1 MSDLRERRDPR
12 GAPQANDPNG
22 GGGAGGAG
30 DGRSVRVLILDEDRV
45 EGGMLAFHLRREGL
59 VVMLMTSV
67 EEASDAIAWSA
78 PDVVLVEVTGRGFDG
93 HELVTRLAK
102 MPIDVFA
109 FADRPLE
116 LEDELEALR
125 LGVIDILRK
134 PLDPATLTRRLL
146 NRPPRERRGSMPDLP
161 ENGISGD
168 LGVHSVTW
176 LLQMA
181 HRHRMNARL
190 HVEIDGDWG
199 VLLVRHGE
207 IIDAEA
213 PSATGREAAFQ
224 AIRVERGAF
233 VLFPFG
239 PDAEELSRDDVVR
252 ADLATLV
259 ADALG
264 RQEPRPVNPVREQQR
279 ETFVLPHVGSP
290 RGPLSKRGGEETLE
304 YVAQEPDPGRPVSAR
319 VKRPGEKAREQRQQN
334 TGDARQG
341 LMREPSGEMAAARAP
356 RQQLVPRSQVTQ
368 DPTEAKTYVPVEA
381 MKKALA
387 KGDRDR
393 STTAATLDE
402 VTDGLAGRV
411 PAVGRGGGNDA
422 VRGRYKDGD
431 VEERRSGTDPMGR
444 IVARPGDGDED
455 VRATLPNDARLPK
468 AGDTII
474 QTPSSKKLRRIQR
487 SQEVQA
493 TSSGA
498 PVSRKPTDPELAA
511 VAEPQVAPRPEPRS
525 EPARPEPRPES
536 RPDREASRPER
547 ERSRPP
553 VSRPS
558 PLTWVL
564 TLLLVG
570 VVAFV
575 GYRLATREAPT
586 AQVEDHETRFG
597 KALLAL
603 DEGKRDAARSELAA
617 LVVAPEAPNGALS
630 MLARIFYE
638 DGRLAEAE
646 ALLARLSERLPRDP
660 EVLSW
665 LGLVQLERNDLVKA
679 KETLEK
685 ARQVAPAGALS
696 RQLEGLLKAQDKAPG
711 VGPNPGPQ

>member
-1 MSDLRERRDPR
+1 MSDLRDRRDPR
-12 GAPQANDPNG
+12 GAPQGNDPQSG
-22 GGGAGGAG
+22 AGAGGAAG

-78 PDVVLVEVTGRGFDG
+78 PDVCLVEVTGRGFDG
-93 HELVTRLAK
+93 HELVARLAK

-125 LGVIDILRK
+125 LGVIDIFRK

-161 ENGISGD
+161 DNGISGD

-199 VLLVRHGE
+199 VLLVRQGE

-213 PSATGREAAFQ
+213 PAATGRDAAFQ
-224 AIRVERGAF
+224 ALRVERGAF

-264 RQEPRPVNPVREQQR
+264 RQEPRPVNPVRDQQR

-304 YVAQEPDPGRPVSAR
+304 YVAQDADPSRPVSAR

-334 TGDARQG
+334 TGDARPG
-341 LMREPSGEMAAARAP
+341 LTREPSGEMAAVKP
-356 RQQLVPRSQVTQ
+356 GRQQLIPRSQVSQ
-368 DPTEAKTYVPVEA
+368 DPTEAKTFVPVEA
-381 MKKALA
+381 MKKAMA
-387 KGDRDR
+387 RSDR
-393 STTAATLDE
+393 SSSAATLDE

-411 PAVGRGGGNDA
+411 PAVGRGGVNDA

-444 IVARPGDGDED
+444 MLVRSGEGAED
-455 VRATLPNDARLPK
+455 VRATLPNDARAPK
-468 AGDTII
+468 PGDTVI
-474 QTPSSKKLRRIQR
+474 QTPSSKKLKRIQR
-487 SQEVQA
+487 NQE
-493 TSSGA
+493 THSG
-498 PVSRKPTDPELAA
+498 SRKPTDPERAA
-511 VAEPQVAPRPEPRS
+511 VAEPRYEPTPEPAP
-525 EPARPEPRPES
+525 EPARPEPRPE
-536 RPDREASRPER
+536 PKPEARPEPR
-547 ERSRPP
+547 AERAEPRSERPRP
-553 VSRPS
+553 AASRPS

-564 TLLLVG
+564 VLLLVG
-570 VVAFV
+570 LTAFV
-575 GYRLATREAPT
+575 GYRLATREAPV

-603 DEGKRDAARSELAA
+603 DEGKRDLARSELAA

-665 LGLVQLERNDLVKA
+665 LGLVQLERNDLAKA

-696 RQLEGLLKAQDKAPG
+696 RQLQGLLEAAEKPPSAGQK
-711 VGPNPGPQ
+711 PGPQ